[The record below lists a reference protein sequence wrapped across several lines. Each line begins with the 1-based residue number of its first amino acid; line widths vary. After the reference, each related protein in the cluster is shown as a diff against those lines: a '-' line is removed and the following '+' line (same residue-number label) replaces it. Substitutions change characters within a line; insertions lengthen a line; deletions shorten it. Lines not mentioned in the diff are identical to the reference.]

1 MSKPKESEKQQFQ
14 FSEEIMDIQRS
25 PTKTVKTVQ
34 LTYWSDMKPPRTI
47 WIPAQG
53 YDDKARAKAIAEDQK
68 KQAEIKTGTVEI

>member
-1 MSKPKESEKQQFQ
+1 LSKPKESEKQQFQ

>member
-1 MSKPKESEKQQFQ
+1 LSKPKESEKQQFQ

-34 LTYWSDMKPPRTI
+34 LTYWTDTKPPRTI

>member
-1 MSKPKESEKQQFQ
+1 MSKPEPKPKETYQY
-14 FSEEIMDIQRS
+14 SEEIMDIQRS
-25 PTKTVKTVQ
+25 PTKTVRTVQ
-34 LTYWSDMKPPRTI
+34 LTYWTDTKPPRTI

>member
-1 MSKPKESEKQQFQ
+1 LSKSEPKSKETYQY
-14 FSEEIMDIQRS
+14 SEETIEIQRS

-34 LTYWSDMKPPRTI
+34 LTYWTDTKPPRTI

-68 KQAEIKTGTVEI
+68 KLAEVKTGTVEI